1 LSTVLGGLLWLAAGP
16 VVFAYTGDPAVRLVA
31 LSLIGYIALYQFFD
45 AVQTVAAYSLRGY
58 KITFAPMLVHT
69 VAFWGVGLFG
79 GWWLAF
85 RAPQPMGVEG
95 FWLASLASLVVA
107 AVLIG
112 AILWRALKRQR

>member
-1 LSTVLGGLLWLAAGP
+1 M
-16 VVFAYTGDPAVRLVA
+16 RLVS

-69 VAFWGVGLFG
+69 VAFWGVGLFC

-85 RAPQPMGVEG
+85 HAPQPMGVEG

-107 AVLIG
+107 AALIG
-112 AILWRALKRQR
+112 AILWRALRAVNREGG